1 MLDFWKIQY
10 ISNFGTF
17 IISVVIKNLVVQFC
31 SSFWIMFPTELK
43 SKKKKNIIT
52 RCYKERT
59 TLKINC
65 ASYLSGP
72 FAIMS
77 ILLEIQYI
85 W

>member
-43 SKKKKNIIT
+43 SKKKKKYYNKVLQ
-52 RCYKERT
+52 RKDN
-59 TLKINC
+59 LKD
-65 ASYLSGP
+65 
-72 FAIMS
+72 
-77 ILLEIQYI
+77 
-85 W
+85 